1 MSFAVNIMHP
11 VNFLP
16 GLQSG
21 KEGLQGFI
29 IGIFGIQALLEE
41 FSTKVGL
48 NNARYLST
56 AYANFNSVTK
66 AKLLLQLISRIF
78 RAFMFDVVLLII
90 LIL

>member
-48 NNARYLST
+48 NNAR
-56 AYANFNSVTK
+56 
-66 AKLLLQLISRIF
+66 
-78 RAFMFDVVLLII
+78 
-90 LIL
+90 